1 MTLLLDTHAF
11 LWWLADDRR
20 LSSAARSAV
29 ASSTSVVYV
38 SAASIWEIAI
48 KASIGKLRLA
58 TEDRARLGGLV
69 AECGFREIAVTA
81 AHAAGVLDLPLHHAD
96 PFDRILV
103 AQALAEGLT
112 IVTGD
117 PAFSAYGVSVFAP

>member
-1 MTLLLDTHAF
+1 MRLLLDTHAF

-20 LSSAARSAV
+20 LSAVARSAV
-29 ASSTSVVYV
+29 AEPTNAVHV
-38 SAASIWEIAI
+38 SAASIWEVAI

-58 TEDRARLGGLV
+58 DEDRARLGGLV
-69 AECGFREIAVTA
+69 GKCGFRELAVSA
-81 AHAAGVLDLPLHHAD
+81 AHAAGVLDLPFHHAD

-117 PAFSAYGVSVFAP
+117 PAFGPYGVSTLQA